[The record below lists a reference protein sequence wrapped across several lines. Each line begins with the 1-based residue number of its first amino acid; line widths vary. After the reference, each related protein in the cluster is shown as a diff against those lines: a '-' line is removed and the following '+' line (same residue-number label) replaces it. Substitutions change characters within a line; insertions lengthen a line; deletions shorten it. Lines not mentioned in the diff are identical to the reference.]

1 MRYIIVVLVA
11 LVVGALTVC
20 CGCTT
25 EQPANQTG
33 NETTNQTVVQIAA
46 ADPQFSTLVQA
57 IQAANLTDALSQ
69 EGPYTVFAPTNDAFQ
84 ALPQGTLDQLMQ
96 SPEGDLQQILLY
108 HVVPGQY
115 MASDLVQL
123 NSLETLAGSALPV
136 NTTNGVV
143 TVDGAVVIQSDI
155 EASNGVI
162 HVIDAVMVPPTV
174 TTLGGGNET
183 GNMATAETMG
193 TTNTS

>member
-1 MRYIIVVLVA
+1 MKYTMVVLVA
-11 LVVGALTVC
+11 LIVGALTLC

-33 NETTNQTVVQIAA
+33 NETANQTIVQIAA

-96 SPEGDLQQILLY
+96 NPDGDLQQILLY
-108 HVVPGQY
+108 HVVPGRY

-123 NSLETLAGSALPV
+123 NSLETLEGSRLSV
-136 NTTNGVV
+136 NTTDGVV
-143 TVDGAVVIQSDI
+143 TVDGATVIQSDI

-174 TTLGGGNET
+174 SLGGGNET
-183 GNMATAETMG
+183 GNMTMTETTG